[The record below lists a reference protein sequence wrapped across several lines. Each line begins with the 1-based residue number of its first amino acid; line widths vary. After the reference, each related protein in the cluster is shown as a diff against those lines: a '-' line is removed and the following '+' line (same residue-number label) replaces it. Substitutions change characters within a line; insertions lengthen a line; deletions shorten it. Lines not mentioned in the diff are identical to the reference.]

1 MQAELECTM
10 GQTPS
15 SHSLSRSGSLQWIF
29 SQYYLKWQYRF
40 LNQELHIWKNCS
52 NHPFNHTKLQ
62 SRIFFTFCYCFD
74 PSHTIPHLNISL
86 LQKARS
92 HTSTHLNIS
101 TSFLGCSLHF
111 LTENLAIKPPILSSG
126 SQQQLRTWAQQLK
139 FKLNSTV
146 QVFLMHNYSPLNI
159 HTYLR
164 QHISFI
170 MGLPCHSLLPD

>member
-126 SQQQLRTWAQQLK
+126 SQQLNCSSISNAQLFPSKHSHIPQTTH
-139 FKLNSTV
+139 F
-146 QVFLMHNYSPLNI
+146 FHNGFAMPLPAAR
-159 HTYLR
+159 L
-164 QHISFI
+164 
-170 MGLPCHSLLPD
+170 SL